1 MAGDKTLAKD
11 DIKSLDYV
19 TPVSY
24 SIKFYYTPE
33 FAASTPDVT
42 GFVQQVVTVM
52 NLGYIHSQV
61 PLHAYVLCIE
71 QAASLSEQAH
81 NKDDASTTL
90 RNFAA
95 LQGGNLAA
103 IRDTADAA
111 VLLVSDMKA
120 CGIGYEYAMSTG
132 TLVSTKLHDKC
143 SQAKTI
149 IEQ

>member
-81 NKDDASTTL
+81 SKDDASTTL

-111 VLLVSDMKA
+111 VLLVMGFGADDDS
-120 CGIGYEYAMSTG
+120 CGIGYLNSLYLGNDRVVT
-132 TLVSTKLHDKC
+132 TFFTK
-143 SQAKTI
+143 
-149 IEQ
+149 